1 MKIVIAGAGGIGF
14 HLAKLLSSAQH
25 DIVVIDSNRDVL
37 EYAATHLDVQTVL
50 GDASSIKILEDIGME
65 NASIFLAVTTLE
77 NDNLIACVLAKKLGA
92 KQTIA
97 RINNISNIRREFK
110 STFQELGVDKII
122 SPSLLASQEIV
133 RLLEMSQLTDRFDF
147 ENGQV
152 TLIGITIHDESYY
165 IEKTISEIKE
175 SKGTIHSPIAILRG
189 QQTILPRA
197 NTVIKK
203 GDHIYFITDKKD
215 VESLLIT
222 IGKTGKKIKSIM
234 FVGGNI
240 ISMTA
245 AKHLENDFK
254 VTIVEES
261 EKQCK
266 WLVDQLNNTLVIKG
280 DPSNFELLNEEGL
293 AKMDAFVAVTQN
305 SETNIMTSLMADT
318 AGVHKTIALVEN
330 LEYTHISQNIG
341 VDTIINKKIIAANN
355 IFRYVR
361 KGKVE
366 AIASLHGVDAE
377 VIEYV
382 IHQESKL
389 TKNTLRELKLPNQA
403 IIGAVIRGQETIIP
417 NGDFRLSLNDKVIVL
432 ALPSVIGK
440 IEQLFR

>member
-37 EYAATHLDVQTVL
+37 EYASTHLDVQTVL
-50 GDASSIKILEDIGME
+50 GDASSIKILEDIGMQ

-77 NDNLIACVLAKKLGA
+77 NDNLIACILAKKLGA

-97 RINNISNIRREFK
+97 RINNISNIKREFK

-147 ENGQV
+147 EQGQV

-165 IEKTISEIKE
+165 IEKTIAEIKE

-215 VESLLIT
+215 VESLLNT

-280 DPSNFELLNEEGL
+280 DPSNFELLHEEGL
-293 AKMDAFVAVTQN
+293 GQMDAFVAVTQN

-417 NGDFRLSLNDKVIVL
+417 TGDFSLCLNDKVIVL

>member
-25 DIVVIDSNRDVL
+25 DIVIIDSNRDVL
-37 EYAATHLDVQTVL
+37 EYAQTHLDVQTIL
-50 GDASSIKILEDIGME
+50 GDASSIKILEDAGM
-65 NASIFLAVTTLE
+65 NNVSLFLAVTTLE
-77 NDNLIACVLAKKLGA
+77 NDNLISCILAKKLGA
-92 KQTIA
+92 QQTIA
-97 RINNISNIRREFK
+97 RINNISNIKKEFK

-122 SPSLLASQEIV
+122 SPSLLASQEII
-133 RLLEMSQLTDRFDF
+133 RLLEMSQVTDRFDF

-152 TLIGITIHDESYY
+152 TLIGITIHDDSFY
-165 IEKTISEIKE
+165 IDKTIAEIKE
-175 SKGTIHSPIAILRG
+175 SKGTIHSPVAILRG
-189 QQTILPRA
+189 QHTILPRA
-197 NTVIKK
+197 NTSIKK
-203 GDHIYFITDKKD
+203 GDHIYFITGKKD
-215 VESLLIT
+215 VESLLNT
-222 IGKTGKKIKSIM
+222 IGKPGKKIQSIM
-234 FVGGNI
+234 FVGGNV
-240 ISMTA
+240 ISETA

-280 DPSNFELLNEEGL
+280 DPSNFELLKEEGL
-293 AKMDAFVAVTQN
+293 EQMDAFVAVTQN

-389 TKNTLRELKLPNQA
+389 TKFTLRELKLPNQA

-417 NGDFRLSLNDKVIVL
+417 TGDFRFSLNDKVIVL

-440 IEQLFR
+440 IEQFFR

>member
-25 DIVVIDSNRDVL
+25 DIVIIDSNRDVL
-37 EYAATHLDVQTVL
+37 EYAQTHLDVQTIL
-50 GDASSIKILEDIGME
+50 GDASSIKILEDVGME
-65 NASIFLAVTTLE
+65 NVSIFLAVTTLE
-77 NDNLIACVLAKKLGA
+77 NDNLISCILAKKLGA
-92 KQTIA
+92 LQTIA
-97 RINNISNIRREFK
+97 RINNISNIKKEFK
-110 STFQELGVDKII
+110 STFQDLGVDKII

-133 RLLEMSQLTDRFDF
+133 RLLEMSQVTDRFDF

-152 TLIGITIHDESYY
+152 TLIGITIHDESFYTG
-165 IEKTISEIKE
+165 KSVAEIKE

-197 NTVIKK
+197 NTIIKK

-280 DPSNFELLNEEGL
+280 DPSNFELLHEEGL
-293 AKMDAFVAVTQN
+293 AKMDAFVAVTHN
-305 SETNIMTSLMADT
+305 SETNIITSLMADT

-389 TKNTLRELKLPNQA
+389 TKFTLRELKLPNQA

-417 NGDFRLSLNDKVIVL
+417 TGDFRLNLHDKVIVL

-440 IEQLFR
+440 IEQFFR

>member
-25 DIVVIDSNRDVL
+25 DIVIIDSNRDVL
-37 EYAATHLDVQTVL
+37 EYAQTHLDVQTIL

-65 NASIFLAVTTLE
+65 NVSIFLAVTTLE
-77 NDNLIACVLAKKLGA
+77 NDNLISCILAKKLGA
-92 KQTIA
+92 LQTIA
-97 RINNISNIRREFK
+97 RINNISNIKKEFK

-133 RLLEMSQLTDRFDF
+133 RLLEMSQVTDRFDF

-152 TLIGITIHDESYY
+152 TLIGITIHDESFYTG
-165 IEKTISEIKE
+165 KSVAEIKE

-197 NTVIKK
+197 NTIIKR

-215 VESLLIT
+215 VESLLTT

-261 EKQCK
+261 ERQCK
-266 WLVDQLNNTLVIKG
+266 WLVDELNNTLVIKG
-280 DPSNFELLNEEGL
+280 DPSNFELLHEEGL
-293 AKMDAFVAVTQN
+293 AQMDAFVAVTQN
-305 SETNIMTSLMADT
+305 SETNIITSLMADT

-382 IHQESKL
+382 IHQESKI
-389 TKNTLRELKLPNQA
+389 TKFTLRELKLPNQA
-403 IIGAVIRGQETIIP
+403 IIGAVIRGKDTIIP
-417 NGDFRLSLNDKVIVL
+417 TGDFRLSLNDKVIVL

-440 IEQLFR
+440 IEQFFR